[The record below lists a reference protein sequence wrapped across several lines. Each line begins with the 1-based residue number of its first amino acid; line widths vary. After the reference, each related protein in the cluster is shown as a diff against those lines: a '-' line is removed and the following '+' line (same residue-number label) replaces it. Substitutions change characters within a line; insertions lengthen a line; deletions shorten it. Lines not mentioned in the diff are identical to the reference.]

1 MNPIAAGLQQPFFMS
16 TKEVETEATMNGL
29 NFEAYCIFGFDIV
42 TKGEQIS
49 LIFASLVI
57 GHQYRSITRQ

>member
-1 MNPIAAGLQQPFFMS
+1 MS
-16 TKEVETEATMNGL
+16 TKEVETEATMNGV
-29 NFEAYCIFGFDIV
+29 NFEAYGIFGFDIV
-42 TKGEQIS
+42 TKGERIS